1 MKQFKVLLALLMVVV
16 FSGSVFAVSAGDESL
31 QKLMDGNKRYVEG
44 KLANKDLGASKRNE
58 LSSKGQKPFAIVITC
73 SDSRVPPELLFDQ
86 GLGDVFVIRVAG
98 NVVDPIAL
106 GSVEY
111 GAEHLH
117 APLVFILGHTKCGAV
132 TATLEAKGEPEGNIG
147 AIVKKIQPAA
157 AVAKKKGGSKDEML
171 ETAIHENMKNVYK
184 DLMNKSTIIPEL
196 VHEGKVKIVAGE
208 YDITTGKVAM
218 MDLPKMKVEKAKGE
232 KKH

>member
-1 MKQFKVLLALLMVVV
+1 MKRFRVLLSLLVVV
-16 FSGSVFAVSAGDESL
+16 AFSGFVFAGSAGDDSL

-44 KLANKDLGASKRNE
+44 KLASKDLGDSKRKD
-58 LSSKGQKPFAIVITC
+58 LSTKGQKPFAIVITC

-86 GLGDVFVIRVAG
+86 GLGDIFVIRVAG

-184 DLMNKSTIIPEL
+184 DLMNKSKIIPEL

-218 MDLPKMKVEKAKGE
+218 MELPKMKGEKAKGE

>member
-1 MKQFKVLLALLMVVV
+1 MKQLRVLLSLLVIVV
-16 FSGSVFAVSAGDESL
+16 FSGFVFAGGAGDEAL
-31 QKLMDGNKRYVEG
+31 QKLMDGNKRFTDG
-44 KLANKDLGASKRNE
+44 KLASKNLGDSKRTE
-58 LSSKGQKPFAIVITC
+58 LSTKGQKPFAIVITC

-86 GLGDVFVIRVAG
+86 GLGDIFVIRVAG

-117 APLVFILGHTKCGAV
+117 APLIFILGHTKCGAV
-132 TATLEAKGEPEGNIG
+132 TATLEATGKPEGNIG

-171 ETAIHENMKNVYK
+171 ETAIKENMKNVYK

-196 VHEGKVKIVAGE
+196 VHEGKLSIVAGE

-218 MDLPKMKVEKAKGE
+218 MELPKMKDHKSTGE